1 MKKGDI
7 IASVI
12 VGIMAIA
19 GLALSIAWQY
29 WFSIIACIIC
39 NILYGFVIFC
49 LCRSAYE
56 EKQKIKN
63 AEVIKPDNKKDFDIY
78 VNGMFP
84 CDACGKNPKAQNSQ
98 LCKECQDK
106 VSETYKDW
114 W

>member
-12 VGIMAIA
+12 VGILAIT

-29 WFSIIACIIC
+29 WFSIIACILC
-39 NILYGFVIFC
+39 NIMYGFILFC

-56 EKQKIKN
+56 EKQKNTLKTESEGVYI
-63 AEVIKPDNKKDFDIY
+63 
-78 VNGMFP
+78 
-84 CDACGKNPKAQNSQ
+84 CCACGKNETAPDSQ
-98 LCKECQDK
+98 ICIECKSK
-106 VSETYKDW
+106 VERYNDW